1 MTSHETK
8 KPSKI
13 IGIQFSLLSPHEIQK
28 GSVAEIVNRDTYIN
42 NKPVLG
48 GLFDPRMGI
57 LEPGFICPT
66 DGLDYIQTPG
76 YFGHINLAR
85 PVFYIQYLTTIMKV
99 LRCVCIKCSKLLINK
114 EKYSYFLDYN
124 SDQRWNKVFALAS
137 KKKRCG
143 ECSHNGCGCLQPK
156 LKKEGLAT
164 LIAEWNEKE
173 EEIKNYEFSKDEG
186 TGKLIMKL
194 IPEIVIKILSK
205 ISDEDVNF
213 MGFSSVWSRPEWM
226 VCRTM
231 AVPPPAVRPS
241 VKHDSQQRSED
252 DLTHIIVNI
261 IKANK
266 TLQEKIEQN
275 ANSNV
280 IDDWSTV
287 LQYYVATLVDN
298 KIPGVAAVAQ
308 RSGRPLKAIK
318 DRLNGKGGRV
328 RGNLMG
334 KRVDF
339 SARSVITPDPNLSIS
354 ELGVPL
360 KIAKNLTKPVTVN
373 SKNKQYLMTFI
384 KNGPDVY
391 PGAKIYEK
399 KNGDCIS
406 LRYVDR
412 ESIVLEDGDKVHRH
426 ILNGDPVLFNRQ
438 PTLHRM
444 SMMCHKARVM
454 MQGDTFRMN
463 VADTKP
469 YNADFDGDEM
479 NLHMPQDEESETELR
494 LLATVKN
501 NIISPANNKS
511 IVGIFQDSLLST
523 YLFSR
528 EDITFDSRTA
538 MNLLMHYKKIDIKS
552 IDFTKDRI
560 SSFEILSQ
568 ILPNFSL
575 KYKTKRFKDDE
586 DYKTSNNVLE
596 INNGTIV
603 RGHIEKGI
611 LGDTT
616 RGLLQRIY
624 NDFGVDASQE
634 FIDSLQDI
642 VTEYMK
648 IHGYSVGI
656 SDLIADKDTNKKI
669 VEVITQKKT
678 EVKSLIDE
686 THLGIFENKTG
697 KPNVEEFE
705 TQVNNILNKAS
716 FEAGKL
722 GRTNL
727 DKNNRFVIMVNAGSK
742 GSDLNISQMISC
754 LGQQNVD
761 GKRIPYGYE
770 NRTLPHFTKF
780 DDSPEARGFV
790 ESSFIGGL
798 RPEELFFHAMG
809 GRVGLIDTAVKT
821 STTGYIQRRLIKSM
835 EDIMIGYDMTVRNNK
850 NKIIQYSYGDDGID
864 PIKVESQGLGFI
876 TMTIE
881 EIYGHYQMPTDKTKD
896 SVYATLYTKTAY
908 TKFNKEKT
916 EMDKKCKEYIS
927 YIIDA
932 RKEIVEKVLK
942 NVFKGTVN
950 LPVSFVNIINNIAGN
965 QEENVIVDITPL
977 ELFKMIETNM
987 EKLDK
992 IHYCKP
998 SDLFKIL
1005 YYYYLSPK
1013 ELIMHKKLTKKS
1025 VEVLLLTINN
1035 SYKKSIVAPGEMVGM
1050 IAAQSIG
1057 EPTTQ
1062 LTLNTFHFA
1071 GVASKSNV
1079 TRGVPRIEEILSLSE
1094 NTKNPS
1100 CTIYLNENDKYD
1112 QNKVKQYINSLEHT
1126 KLREIVETIEICYDP
1141 DDLNTLIKKDEALM
1155 KEYREFEELLDD
1167 CKTTLNSAK
1176 EKSPW
1181 ILRLEMNKSEMLDK
1195 EITMEDIHF
1204 ALGNSY
1210 GNISCMYNDYNADNL
1225 VFRIRLNK
1233 NIQSSKKKK
1242 TSSTPETLDQSDEI
1256 YILKNLQDELLDTLI
1271 LRGIKNI
1278 GKVLLRKITDN
1289 FEEID
1294 LKFIKK
1300 EVWVLDT
1307 VGTNL
1312 LDILALEFIDKTK
1325 TYTTDIM
1332 EIYNVLGVEA
1342 GRQAIFN
1349 EFSEAIEF
1357 DGAYI
1362 NYHHLTMLADRMCC
1376 NDKMVSIFRHGINN
1390 DDVGPIAK
1398 ASFEETP
1405 EMFLKAARH
1414 GELDAMRGVSA
1425 NIMCGQEG
1433 YYGTSAFKLLVDMEK
1448 MMVNKPKTE
1457 DTNNLNKQDMADK
1470 LFKELDNSPD
1480 ADECSTNNLVIDSLV
1495 PTMKAV
1501 NMGKTDDYDLEF

>member
-1 MTSHETK
+1 MTTQDYEHK
-8 KPSKI
+8 KPSRI

-28 GSVAEIVNRDTYIN
+28 GSVAEITTRDTYIN
-42 NKPVLG
+42 NKPVLN
-48 GLFDPRMGI
+48 GLFDPRMGV
-57 LEPGFICPT
+57 LEPGFISPT

-85 PVFYIQYLTTIMKV
+85 PVFYIQYLSTLMKI

-114 EKYSYFLDYN
+114 DKYSYLLQLNNDE
-124 SDQRWNKVFALAS
+124 RWNKVFAFAS

-143 ECSHNGCGCLQPK
+143 EDSHNGCGCLQPK

-164 LIAEWNEKE
+164 LVAEWNEKE

-186 TGKLIMKL
+186 KLTMKL
-194 IPEIVIKILSK
+194 IPEIVIRILRK

-213 MGFSSVWSRPEWM
+213 MGFSPVWSRPEWM
-226 VCRTM
+226 ICKTL

-266 TLQEKIEQN
+266 TLQEKMEQN

-360 KIAKNLTKPVTVN
+360 KIAKNLTKPITVN
-373 SKNKQYLMTFI
+373 SKNKKYLMKFI
-384 KNGPDVY
+384 VNGPDVY

-412 ESIVLEDGDKVHRH
+412 ESIRLEEGDIVHRH
-426 ILNGDPVLFNRQ
+426 ILDGDAVLFNRQ

-444 SMMCHKARVM
+444 SMMCHIAKVM
-454 MQGDTFRMN
+454 MKGDTFRMN
-463 VADTKP
+463 VGDTKP

-479 NLHMPQDEESETELR
+479 NLHMPQDEESETELKV
-494 LLATVKN
+494 LAAVKN
-501 NIISPANNKS
+501 QIISPANNKS

-528 EDITFDSRTA
+528 QNINFDSRQA
-538 MNLLMHYKKIDIKS
+538 MNLLMHCSKIDLNT
-552 IDFTKDRI
+552 IDFNNASI
-560 SSFEILSQ
+560 SSFELLTQ
-568 ILPNFSL
+568 IIPNLSL
-575 KYKTKRFKDDE
+575 KYKTKRFQDTE
-586 DYKTSNNVLE
+586 EYSTSNNVLE
-596 INNGTIV
+596 INNGRIV

-616 RGLLQRIY
+616 RGLIQRIY
-624 NDFGVDASQE
+624 NDFSPGRSRDFVD
-634 FIDSLQDI
+634 DLQNI

-648 IHGYSVGI
+648 TNGYSVGI
-656 SDLIADKDTNKKI
+656 SDLIADKDTNEKI
-669 VEVITQKKT
+669 IEVITQKKM

-686 THLGIFENKTG
+686 THLGIFDNKTG
-697 KPNVEEFE
+697 KSNLDEFE
-705 TQVNNILNKAS
+705 IQVNNILNKAS
-716 FEAGKL
+716 FEAGKI
-722 GRTNL
+722 GRKNL
-727 DKNNRFVIMVNAGSK
+727 DINNRFVIMVNAGSK

-761 GKRIPYGYE
+761 GKRIPYGFE
-770 NRTLPHFTKF
+770 NRTLPHFTKY
-780 DDSPEARGFV
+780 DDSPGARGFV
-790 ESSFIGGL
+790 ENSFIGGL
-798 RPEELFFHAMG
+798 KPEELFFHAMG

-821 STTGYIQRRLIKSM
+821 SQTGYVQRRLIKGL
-835 EDIMIGYDMTVRNNK
+835 EDLKVAYDMTVRNNK
-850 NKIIQYSYGDDGID
+850 NKIIQFVYGDDGFD
-864 PIKVESQGLGFI
+864 PVKVETQQIPFVNMSV
-876 TMTIE
+876 E
-881 EIYGHYQMPTDKTKD
+881 EIYGHYQMPTDSTKD
-896 SVYATLYTKTAY
+896 SIYSTLYTKQAY
-908 TKFNKEKT
+908 TKFKKQKP
-916 EMDKKCKEYIS
+916 EMDKKCKYYIDYLLIS
-927 YIIDA
+927 
-932 RKEIVEKVLK
+932 RKLIVEKVMK
-942 NVFKGTVN
+942 NVYRGSVN
-950 LPVSFVNIINNIAGN
+950 MPVSFVNIINNIAGN

-977 ELFKMIETNM
+977 EVFQLIEENY
-987 EKLDK
+987 ENINS

-998 SDLFKIL
+998 NELFKLL

-1013 ELIMHKKLTKKS
+1013 ELIMHKKLTRKS
-1025 VEVLLLTINN
+1025 IEVLLMNINN
-1035 SYKKSIVAPGEMVGM
+1035 LYKKAIVAPGEMVGM

-1094 NTKNPS
+1094 NPKNPS
-1100 CTIYLNENDKYD
+1100 CTIYLTENDKYD
-1112 QNKVKQYINSLEHT
+1112 QNKVKAYINNLEHT
-1126 KLREIVETIEICYDP
+1126 KLREIVETSEICFDP
-1141 DDLNTLIKKDEALM
+1141 DDSNTLIKEDEDIIN
-1155 KEYREFEELLDD
+1155 EYREFEELLDE
-1167 CKTTLNSAK
+1167 CKTDYDDTK
-1176 EKSPW
+1176 EKSKW
-1181 ILRLEMNKSEMLDK
+1181 IIRLSMNKIEMLDK
-1195 EITMEDIHF
+1195 NITMEDIHF
-1204 ALGNSY
+1204 AFTNSY
-1210 GNISCMYNDYNADNL
+1210 SNITCMYNDYNSDKL
-1225 VFRIRLNK
+1225 IFRIRINK
-1233 NIQSSKKKK
+1233 NIQNSKKKK
-1242 TSSTPETLDQSDEI
+1242 QKTVLESLDQSDEI
-1256 YILKNLQDELLDTLI
+1256 YLIKNLQDELLDTLVI
-1271 LRGIKNI
+1271 RGIKNI
-1278 GKVLLRKITDN
+1278 RKVMLRKITDN
-1289 FEEID
+1289 FEEVD
-1294 LKFIKK
+1294 LKYIKK
-1300 EVWVLDT
+1300 ELWVLDT

-1312 LDILALEFIDKTK
+1312 LDILSLDFIDPTR
-1325 TYTTDIM
+1325 TITNDII
-1332 EIYNVLGVEA
+1332 EIYNVLGIEA
-1342 GRQAIFN
+1342 ARQAIFD
-1349 EFSEAIEF
+1349 EFSEVIEF
-1357 DGAYI
+1357 DSTYI
-1362 NYHHLTMLADRMCC
+1362 NYHHLTMLCDRMCC
-1376 NDKMVSIFRHGINN
+1376 NHKMVSIFRHGINN
-1390 DDVGPIAK
+1390 DNIGPIAK

-1414 GELDAMRGVSA
+1414 GELDMMKGVSA

-1433 YYGTSAFKLLVDMEK
+1433 YYGTNSFKLLTDMDYMLSIKSDKDYDDDEHPDYRQDYIEK
-1448 MMVNKPKTE
+1448 EFTE
-1457 DTNNLNKQDMADK
+1457 TG
-1470 LFKELDNSPD
+1470 ESS
-1480 ADECSTNNLVIDSLV
+1480 ECSTNNLLIQS
-1495 PTMKAV
+1495 AV
-1501 NMGKTDDYDLEF
+1501 NNIKSLNTGDDDDYDIGF